1 MKKPKI
7 RLTLIDRKGAHPCHR
22 GHKIGDSF
30 DFDTQR
36 GELCPMACH
45 VAFPYIDI
53 LRYGGHLPSR
63 EDGTFAFC
71 CPDVDVI
78 NVFQITVEEKEI
90 APQAFDRLRRF
101 SKPSPRGKVCRA
113 QARVG

>member
-45 VAFPYIDI
+45 VAFPTSTSSAMAATFPAG
-53 LRYGGHLPSR
+53 RTGPLP
-63 EDGTFAFC
+63 FA
-71 CPDVDVI
+71 
-78 NVFQITVEEKEI
+78 
-90 APQAFDRLRRF
+90 
-101 SKPSPRGKVCRA
+101 
-113 QARVG
+113 ARM

>member
-36 GELCPMACH
+36 GELCPMA
-45 VAFPYIDI
+45 
-53 LRYGGHLPSR
+53 
-63 EDGTFAFC
+63 
-71 CPDVDVI
+71 
-78 NVFQITVEEKEI
+78 
-90 APQAFDRLRRF
+90 
-101 SKPSPRGKVCRA
+101 
-113 QARVG
+113 